1 MSLFPNN
8 KVQGPLKD
16 PQPYYAG
23 SPINFDDAHELA
35 HQVYDWQ
42 AGHTNT
48 VGWPYAHMDG
58 PDKVDLALGIM
69 TALASPDHV
78 RMLISI
84 GAATKDSVRSLKAA
98 QGGNDENESQTGV
111 MTKEEVEAELTPQQ
125 LKHKANIDAAA
136 EADMDQQWDAIVKS
150 GL

>member
-78 RMLISI
+78 RMLIAI
-84 GAATKDSVRSLKAA
+84 GAATKSQLQFLTAERDDK
-98 QGGNDENESQTGV
+98 DENNSPDGS
-111 MTKEEVEAELTPQQ
+111 MTKEEVAAQLTEEQ
-125 LKHKANIDAAA
+125 LEHKASIEAAA
-136 EADMDQQWDAIVKS
+136 KADMDQQWDAIVKS